1 MTEKKENPH
10 NEQDN
15 ANSSDIQA
23 HLNEL
28 LSGDGKSSKPK
39 LSKKTS
45 KVKKP
50 SKRARIKAD
59 KKRPV
64 ESADKK
70 ALSTEEKTDKNQNVG
85 KKSGS
90 HWLIGWKQLLFPHEW
105 RAVKAIIVLLIV
117 AAGLIYLI
125 SPASQVQKY
134 DVVGTQELSN
144 KAVLKAAGLQKGQ
157 PLLTTLYQ
165 SDYFSK
171 EAKSKNPQINHLKL
185 TLKSDNTLQVK
196 VDEIVKVGYVKA
208 GNQYYPILENG
219 DMLNHEVSDQQIGG
233 LPLYDGFTSA
243 KQLHKAL
250 SEFGKLSTP
259 LRHAV
264 SEIVW
269 SPTKQNNQRLLIYM
283 NDGNEVLISANELS
297 KKMKYYP
304 GMVAQLKQ
312 TGQADLQ
319 VGAYFRPYK

>member
-39 LSKKTS
+39 LSKKTG

-50 SKRARIKAD
+50 SKKAHIKAD

-70 ALSTEEKTDKNQNVG
+70 ALSTEEETDKNQNVG

-90 HWLIGWKQLLFPHEW
+90 HWLIEWKQLLFPHEW
-105 RAVKAIIVLLIV
+105 RAVKAIIILLIV

-134 DVVGTQELSN
+134 DVVGTQELSD

-219 DMLNHEVSDQQIGG
+219 DMLNREVSDQQIGG

-243 KQLHKAL
+243 KQLHKTL

-283 NDGNEVLISANELS
+283 NDGNEVLINANELS

-304 GMVAQLKQ
+304 GMVAQLNQ
-312 TGQADLQ
+312 NGQADLQ